1 MIKELNFELKYS
13 RVSVIFQLFVGLG
26 LAILLYQLLMPIW
39 WLCAVVLLFIGFIF
53 LLKQAQISQIE
64 YLDQK
69 LWSVAYFSKK
79 EIYRAKITKII
90 DYQLF
95 VVIYLEETPTNIAIV
110 WCDQLPIQQW
120 KRLKVLESSIN
131 C

>member
-26 LAILLYQLLMPIW
+26 LAILLYQLLTPIW
-39 WLCAVVLLFIGFIF
+39 WLCAVVLLFIGSIF
-53 LLKQAQISQIE
+53 FLKQAQISQIE

-69 LWSVAYFSKK
+69 IWSVAYFSEK
-79 EIYRAKITKII
+79 EIYRGEITKII

-110 WCDQLPIQQW
+110 WFDQLPIQQW
-120 KRLKVLESSIN
+120 KRLKVLEKLY
-131 C
+131 

>member
-26 LAILLYQLLMPIW
+26 LAILLYQLLTPIW
-39 WLCAVVLLFIGFIF
+39 WLCAVILLFIGFIF
-53 LLKQAQISQIE
+53 FLKQAQISQIE

-69 LWSVAYFSKK
+69 LWSVTYFSKK
-79 EIYRAKITKII
+79 EIYRAEITKII

-95 VVIYLEETPTNIAIV
+95 VVIYLEEAPKNIAIV
-110 WCDQLPIQQW
+110 WFDQLPIQQW
-120 KRLKVLESSIN
+120 KRLKVLEKLY
-131 C
+131 

>member
-26 LAILLYQLLMPIW
+26 LAILLYQLLTPIW
-39 WLCAVVLLFIGFIF
+39 WLCAVVLLFIGSIF
-53 LLKQAQISQIE
+53 FLKQAQISQIE

-79 EIYRAKITKII
+79 EIYRVEITKII

-110 WCDQLPIQQW
+110 WFDQLPIQQW
-120 KRLKVLESSIN
+120 KRLKVLEKLY
-131 C
+131 

>member
-26 LAILLYQLLMPIW
+26 LAILLYQLLTPIW
-39 WLCAVVLLFIGFIF
+39 WLCAVVLLFIGSIF
-53 LLKQAQISQIE
+53 FLKQAQISQIE

-79 EIYRAKITKII
+79 EIYRAEITKII

-110 WCDQLPIQQW
+110 WFDQLPIQQW
-120 KRLKVLESSIN
+120 KRLKVLEKLY
-131 C
+131 

>member
-26 LAILLYQLLMPIW
+26 LAILLYQLLTLIW
-39 WLCAVVLLFIGFIF
+39 WLCAVILLFIGSIF
-53 LLKQAQISQIE
+53 FLKQAQISQIE

-79 EIYRAKITKII
+79 EIYRAEITKII

-95 VVIYLEETPTNIAIV
+95 VVIYFEETPTNIAIV
-110 WCDQLPIQQW
+110 WFDQLPIQQW
-120 KRLKVLESSIN
+120 KRLK
-131 C
+131 

>member
-26 LAILLYQLLMPIW
+26 LAILLYQLLTPIW

-53 LLKQAQISQIE
+53 FLKQAQISQIE
-64 YLDQK
+64 YLDQR

-79 EIYRAKITKII
+79 EIYRAEITKII

-110 WCDQLPIQQW
+110 WFDQLPIQQW
-120 KRLKVLESSIN
+120 KILKVLEKLY
-131 C
+131 

>member
-1 MIKELNFELKYS
+1 LIKELNFELKYS

-26 LAILLYQLLMPIW
+26 LAILLYQLLTLIW
-39 WLCAVVLLFIGFIF
+39 WLCAVILLFIGSIF
-53 LLKQAQISQIE
+53 FLKQAQISQIE

-79 EIYRAKITKII
+79 EIYRAEITKII

-95 VVIYLEETPTNIAIV
+95 VVIYFEETPTNIAIV
-110 WCDQLPIQQW
+110 WFDQLPIQQW
-120 KRLKVLESSIN
+120 KRLKVLEKLY
-131 C
+131 

>member
-1 MIKELNFELKYS
+1 LIKELNFELKYS

-39 WLCAVVLLFIGFIF
+39 WLCAVILLFIGFIF
-53 LLKQAQISQIE
+53 FLKQARISQIV

-69 LWSVAYFSKK
+69 LWSVAYLSQKA
-79 EIYRAKITKII
+79 IYRVEIAKII

-95 VVIYLEETPTNIAIV
+95 VVLYFEGGPAKIAII
-110 WCDQLPIQQW
+110 WYDQLPIQQW
-120 KRLKVLESSIN
+120 KRLKVLEKLY
-131 C
+131 

>member
-26 LAILLYQLLMPIW
+26 LAILLYQLLIPIW
-39 WLCAVVLLFIGFIF
+39 WLCAVVLLFIGSIF
-53 LLKQAQISQIE
+53 FLKQAQISQIE

-69 LWSVAYFSKK
+69 LWSVAYFSEK
-79 EIYRAKITKII
+79 EIYRAEITKII

-95 VVIYLEETPTNIAIV
+95 VVIYLEATPTNIVIV
-110 WCDQLPIQQW
+110 WFDQLPIQQW
-120 KRLKVLESSIN
+120 KRLKVLEKLY
-131 C
+131 

>member
-13 RVSVIFQLFVGLG
+13 LVSVIFQLFVGLG

-39 WLCAVVLLFIGFIF
+39 WLCAVTLLFIGFIF
-53 LLKQAQISQIE
+53 FLKQARISQIV

-79 EIYRAKITKII
+79 GIYRAEITKII

-110 WCDQLPIQQW
+110 WFDQLPIQQW
-120 KRLKVLESSIN
+120 KRLKVLEKLY
-131 C
+131 

>member
-1 MIKELNFELKYS
+1 MIKELNFKLKYS

-26 LAILLYQLLMPIW
+26 LAILLYQLLTPIW
-39 WLCAVVLLFIGFIF
+39 WLCAVILLFIGFIF
-53 LLKQAQISQIE
+53 FLKQAQISQIE

-69 LWSVAYFSKK
+69 LWSVTYFSKK
-79 EIYRAKITKII
+79 EIYRAEITKII

-110 WCDQLPIQQW
+110 WFDQLPIQQW
-120 KRLKVLESSIN
+120 KKLKVLEKLY
-131 C
+131 

>member
-26 LAILLYQLLMPIW
+26 LAILLYQLLTPIW
-39 WLCAVVLLFIGFIF
+39 WLCAVILLFIGFIF
-53 LLKQAQISQIE
+53 FLKQVQISQIE

-79 EIYRAKITKII
+79 EIYRAEITKII

-110 WCDQLPIQQW
+110 WFDQLPIQQW
-120 KRLKVLESSIN
+120 KRLKVLEKLY
-131 C
+131 

>member
-39 WLCAVVLLFIGFIF
+39 WLCAVILLFIGFIF
-53 LLKQAQISQIE
+53 FLKQAQISQIE

-79 EIYRAKITKII
+79 EIYRAEITKII

-95 VVIYLEETPTNIAIV
+95 VVIYLEEIPTNIAIV
-110 WCDQLPIQQW
+110 WFDQLPIQQW
-120 KRLKVLESSIN
+120 KRLKVLEKLY
-131 C
+131 

>member
-13 RVSVIFQLFVGLG
+13 RISVIFQLFVGLG
-26 LAILLYQLLMPIW
+26 LAILLYQLLTPIW
-39 WLCAVVLLFIGFIF
+39 WLCAVILLFIGFIF
-53 LLKQAQISQIE
+53 FLKQEEISQIE

-79 EIYRAKITKII
+79 EIYRAEITKII

-95 VVIYLEETPTNIAIV
+95 VVIYLEETPKNIAIV
-110 WCDQLPIQQW
+110 WFDQLPIQQW
-120 KRLKVLESSIN
+120 KRLKVLEKLY
-131 C
+131 

>member
-26 LAILLYQLLMPIW
+26 LAILLYQLLTPIW
-39 WLCAVVLLFIGFIF
+39 WLCAVILLFIGFIF
-53 LLKQAQISQIE
+53 FLKQAQISQIE

-79 EIYRAKITKII
+79 ETYRGEITKII

-110 WCDQLPIQQW
+110 WFDQLPIQQW
-120 KRLKVLESSIN
+120 KRLKVLEKLY
-131 C
+131 

>member
-26 LAILLYQLLMPIW
+26 LAILLYQLLTPIW
-39 WLCAVVLLFIGFIF
+39 WLCAVILLFIGFIF
-53 LLKQAQISQIE
+53 FLKQAQISQIE
-64 YLDQK
+64 YLDQN

-79 EIYRAKITKII
+79 EIYRAEITKII

-95 VVIYLEETPTNIAIV
+95 VVIYLEESPTNIAIV
-110 WCDQLPIQQW
+110 WFDQLPIQQW
-120 KRLKVLESSIN
+120 KRLKVLEKLY
-131 C
+131 

>member
-26 LAILLYQLLMPIW
+26 LAILLYQLLTPIW
-39 WLCAVVLLFIGFIF
+39 WLCAVILLFIGFTF
-53 LLKQAQISQIE
+53 FLKQAQISQIE

-69 LWSVAYFSKK
+69 LWSITYFSKK
-79 EIYRAKITKII
+79 EIYRGEITKII

-110 WCDQLPIQQW
+110 WFDQLPIQQW
-120 KRLKVLESSIN
+120 KRLKVLEKLY
-131 C
+131 